1 MVASTESK
9 RLPESQLMLSPSAK
23 IRALIPVRYLLIPSV
38 ALLGIGLA
46 VYTVRSQVPR
56 VPVASAAVEPPTSP
70 FAQRIAGI
78 GTVLPATDIVSVGT
92 AIAGVIEAVAVKDG
106 DAVTEGQLLF
116 RIDGRQ
122 TRAELEASKAR
133 LVVAEAK
140 LAAQRALPHVTT
152 LRQSDSAV
160 ASARAHVVDARGRL
174 ERLDELGANTSTS
187 RNERPR
193 LEYELAAAEAELERA
208 VAQRDEVKQG
218 AWPEDLDVAAA
229 EVAVAKADVTRS
241 QTQLEREAVRSPI
254 AGTVLYVD
262 LDPGEHVVPGAEQQ
276 AVALGALDPLHVRVQ
291 IDEMDAW
298 RFRPESKAVAAARGG
313 SRAVFELRFV
323 RQTPLMIPKR
333 LLSGDSA
340 ERVDVRV
347 MEVEYELDNPHT
359 MMLLPGQLVDVFI
372 EAAPES
378 LDAGQPS

>member
-254 AGTVLYVD
+254 AGTVLYID